1 MIHVRRFLVVGGVA
15 GIALVAGV
23 AAGSSGPSD
32 KPPAPRVAAT
42 AAEPVHCDRVA
53 APSGSDRAE
62 GTRARPFA
70 SAARLVGSLHAGQT
84 GCLRAGTYR
93 IAPEL
98 KFRRAGTADAPIT
111 LRSWP
116 GERATLEGGTVVV
129 RPEATHVV
137 VSGLRIDG
145 SNHPDVTIWVLG
157 DDATLADN
165 DITNRTTGLSCVFI
179 GSGNWRKPPTLRTQ
193 IRRNRITD
201 CGSDA
206 HDDHDHG
213 IYAAQSQDA
222 VVADNLLTGSDGW
235 GVQLYPHALGAR
247 VLRNTIARNGGGVI
261 FAGNHSV
268 ASSGNVVER
277 NVLSDPRDAMLVQSY
292 WEGPSGTGNVA
303 RRNCFGRAANG
314 QSTGSGFSM
323 DQNLIAA
330 PAYRSAGDG
339 NYELGAQTGCSA
351 VIGSPP
357 DPGAPASVTRGPR

>member
-1 MIHVRRFLVVGGVA
+1 MR
-15 GIALVAGV
+15 
-23 AAGSSGPSD
+23 
-32 KPPAPRVAAT
+32 
-42 AAEPVHCDRVA
+42 CDRVA
-53 APSGSDRAE
+53 APSGSDRAD
-62 GTRARPFA
+62 GTRSEPFA
-70 SAARLVGSLHAGQT
+70 SASRLVRSLRSGET

-98 KFRRAGTADAPIT
+98 TFRRAGTAGAPIT
-111 LRSWP
+111 LRNWP

-129 RPEATHVV
+129 RPQAEHVV

-145 SNHPDVTIWVLG
+145 SDHPDVTIWVLG
-157 DDATLADN
+157 DDATIADN

-179 GSGNWRKPPTLRTQ
+179 GSGQWRDPATQRTQ

-201 CGSDA
+201 CGTDA

-213 IYAAQSQDA
+213 IYAAQSKDA
-222 VVADNLLTGSDGW
+222 VIADNLLTGSDGW
-235 GVQLYPHALGAR
+235 GVQLYPRAVGAH

-303 RRNCFGRAANG
+303 RRNCFGRAPKG

-323 DQNLIAA
+323 DQNLVAA
-330 PAYRSAGDG
+330 PAYRAPDEGD
-339 NYELGAQTGCSA
+339 YALGAQTGCSA

-357 DPGAPASVTRGPR
+357 NPGAPTSVTGGPR

>member
-1 MIHVRRFLVVGGVA
+1 MHARRLLAVGGLA

-23 AAGSSGPSD
+23 AAGSSGRPAD
-32 KPPAPRVAAT
+32 PRAPRVAVQ
-42 AAEPVHCDRVA
+42 AAEPVRCDRTA
-53 APSGSDRAE
+53 APSGADRAE
-62 GTRARPFA
+62 GTRSQPFA
-70 SAARLVGSLHAGQT
+70 SAARLVRSLRAGET

-98 KFRRAGTADAPIT
+98 TFRRAGTANAPIT

-116 GERATLEGGTVVV
+116 GERAKLVGGTVVV
-129 RPEATHVV
+129 RPEAEHVV
-137 VSGLRIDG
+137 LSALRIDG
-145 SNHPDVTIWVLG
+145 SNHPDVTVWVLAN
-157 DDATLADN
+157 DTTIVDN

-179 GSGNWRKPPTLRTQ
+179 GSGSWREPPTLRTQ

-206 HDDHDHG
+206 HNDHDHG

-235 GVQLYPHALGAR
+235 GVQLYPHAVGAR

-268 ASSGNVVER
+268 ASSGNIVER

-303 RRNCFGRAANG
+303 RRNCFGRAAHG

-323 DQNLIAA
+323 DQNLVAA
-330 PAYRSAGDG
+330 PAYRAPGAGD
-339 NYELGAQTGCSA
+339 YALGAQTGCSA

-357 DPGAPASVTRGPR
+357 DPGAPASVTGGPR